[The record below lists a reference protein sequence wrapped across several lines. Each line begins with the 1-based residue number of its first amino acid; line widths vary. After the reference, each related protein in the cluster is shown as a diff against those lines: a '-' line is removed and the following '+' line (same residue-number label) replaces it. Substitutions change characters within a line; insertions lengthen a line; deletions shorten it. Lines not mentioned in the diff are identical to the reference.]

1 MMIIQVSISEANN
14 KFTICTVSMTGY
26 DPSTVV
32 TSAVLGGILGLSVT
46 INIILIIV
54 LVIKKG
60 KRSQSPL
67 TDREGEKGAMDIEMK
82 PNSLYGLASGSESIV
97 TKPKEVYGVSVPTE

>member
-1 MMIIQVSISEANN
+1 
-14 KFTICTVSMTGY
+14 MTGY

-60 KRSQSPL
+60 KHSQSPP
-67 TDREGEKGAMDIEMK
+67 TDREKKKGAIRDIEMK
-82 PNSLYGLASGSESIV
+82 PNSLYGLTSGSESIV
-97 TKPKEVYGVSVPTE
+97 TKPNEVYRVSVPAEPTYECVN